1 MAAER
6 IRQNGFDREA
16 DAVNAQSQDR
26 YQDFEGKQSQKAAT
40 LADYFTGQ
48 EVAAPTTAEALPTST
63 SNITVREQAK
73 QKAGAKEFTNR
84 TGEALG
90 QLRSFGDLLGDTSR
104 LQARD
109 AGTIGQL
116 GGFKR
121 GSSNVLGYE
130 LESANQAGNGLK
142 LFGDLVGGAGG
153 LATSAGL
160 SKPGNV
166 KTTLGDFLGYTD
178 PKTSFPASPGGRN
191 FFKIY

>member
-6 IRQNGFDREA
+6 IRQNGLDKEA
-16 DAVNAQSQDR
+16 DALNTQSQDR
-26 YQDFEGKQSQKAAT
+26 YQDFEGQQGQKAAT

-48 EVAAPTTAEALPTST
+48 EVPAASTAEALPTST

-73 QKAGAKEFTNR
+73 QKANAKEFTNR
-84 TGEALG
+84 SGEALG

-109 AGTIGQL
+109 AGEIGQL

-121 GSSNVLGYE
+121 GSSNVLSYE
-130 LESANQAGNGLK
+130 LEDANNARNGMK
-142 LFGDLVGGAGG
+142 LFGDLAGGVGG
-153 LATSAGL
+153 LMTSAGL
-160 SKPGNV
+160 SRPANV
-166 KTTLGDFLGYTD
+166 KTTLGDYIGYTD
-178 PKTSFPASPGGRN
+178 PKKVFPAAPGGRN